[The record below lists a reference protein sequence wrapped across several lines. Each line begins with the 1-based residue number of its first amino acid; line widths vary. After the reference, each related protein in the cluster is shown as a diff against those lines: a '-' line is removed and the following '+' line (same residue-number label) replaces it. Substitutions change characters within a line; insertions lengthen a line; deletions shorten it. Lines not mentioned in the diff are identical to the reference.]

1 MTADGRDRRRSP
13 RGRRSPAGSAA
24 ERRKAAYFQAIAE
37 ETGKRRL
44 REMFRLTR
52 LIERHRE
59 MEQRLLESEVR
70 YRTVV
75 ENLAAGMLVAAEN
88 RIVFTNRA
96 AAGFLGLSPEELL
109 SDPDPFRHVHP
120 EERQAL
126 RERHARR
133 TAGLPVEDPFVFR
146 LLAADGK
153 TRWLEVTGTPIRWQ
167 GRPAALNFLIDVTE
181 RVRAAEREKMLAE
194 QLHRAQ
200 KLEALGT
207 LAGGIAHDFNNLMA
221 SALAYVSLMLCE
233 TDPSHRWYEPLC
245 HIERQIRRGSQ
256 LTSRLLAHLRRKPER
271 KSPVEVN
278 GLIREV
284 LDVFGRTRKDL
295 RLTADLDSALPRI
308 LADESQIEQVLL
320 NLFVN
325 AADAM
330 PGGGTLTVRTRRREL
345 PDEADAEKASSWVEL
360 TVADDG
366 VGMTPEIQERIF
378 DPFFTTKEFGR
389 GTGLGLATVFGIVKG
404 HGGRIEVASR
414 PGQGTRFTIRL
425 PATAEGGRTT
435 RIPLHATE
443 PPPRRGRVLIVD
455 DEPAVTA
462 SIARMLEKLGFA
474 VLRATGGEE
483 ALELFSRHA
492 EEIDLVV
499 LDVVMPGMGGE
510 AIYQR
515 IREIRPQTRIL
526 VASGYDFGGNLRELL
541 RGKKGGRFIQ
551 KPFTLEELS
560 QAVAAVL
567 SEP

>member
-1 MTADGRDRRRSP
+1 MTADGPDRRKSP
-13 RGRRSPAGSAA
+13 RGRRLAGSAA

-37 ETGKRRL
+37 ETGKKRL
-44 REMFRLTR
+44 REMFHLTR

-59 MEQRLLESEVR
+59 MEQRLLESEER
-70 YRTVV
+70 YRSVV
-75 ENLAAGMLVAAEN
+75 ENLAAGMLVAAED
-88 RIVFTNRA
+88 RIVFANRA
-96 AAGFLGLSPEELL
+96 AAGFLGISPAELL
-109 SDPDPFRHVHP
+109 SDPDPFHHVHP
-120 EERQAL
+120 EDRQTL

-153 TRWLEVTGTPIRWQ
+153 TRWLEVTGTPIQWQ

-181 RVRAAEREKMLAE
+181 RIHAAEREKMLAE

-200 KLEALGT
+200 KMEALGT

-284 LDVFGRTRKDL
+284 ADVFGRTRKDI
-295 RLTADLDSALPRI
+295 RIAVELDSALPRI

-330 PGGGTLTVRTRRREL
+330 PGGGTLTVQTRRLEL
-345 PDEADAEKASSWVEL
+345 PGEGDAEPASSWVEL

-425 PATAEGGRTT
+425 PATEEGGRT
-435 RIPLHATE
+435 RGVPLPVTE

-455 DEPAVTA
+455 DEPAVIA
-462 SIARMLEKLGFA
+462 SISRMLEKLGFA
-474 VLRATGGEE
+474 VLGAPGGEE
-483 ALELFSRHA
+483 ALALFSRHA

-499 LDVVMPGMGGE
+499 LDAVMPGMGGE
-510 AIYQR
+510 AVYRR
-515 IREIRPQTRIL
+515 IREIRPQTRVL
-526 VASGYDFGGNLRELL
+526 VASGYDFGGSLRELL
-541 RGKKGGRFIQ
+541 REKKGGRFIQ

-567 SEP
+567 SES

>member
-1 MTADGRDRRRSP
+1 
-13 RGRRSPAGSAA
+13 
-24 ERRKAAYFQAIAE
+24 
-37 ETGKRRL
+37 
-44 REMFRLTR
+44 MFHLTR
-52 LIERHRE
+52 LIARHRE
-59 MEQRLLESEVR
+59 MEQRLAESEER
-70 YRTVV
+70 YRSVV
-75 ENLAAGMLVAAEN
+75 ENLAAGMLVADDD
-88 RIVFTNRA
+88 RIVFANRT
-96 AAGFLGLSPEELL
+96 AAGFLGLPPEELI

-120 EERQAL
+120 EDRQAL

-133 TAGLPVEDPFVFR
+133 RAGLSVEDPFVFR
-146 LLAADGK
+146 LLTADGK
-153 TRWLEVTGTPIRWQ
+153 MRWLEVSGTSIRWQ
-167 GRPAALNFLIDVTE
+167 NRPATLNFLIDVTE
-181 RVRAAEREKMLAE
+181 RVRAAEREKKLTE

-200 KLEALGT
+200 KMEALGT

-233 TDPSHRWYEPLC
+233 SEPSHPWYEPLR

-271 KSPVEVN
+271 KTPVDVN
-278 GLIREV
+278 GVIREV
-284 LDVFGRTRKDL
+284 LAVFGRTRKDIRIAAEL
-295 RLTADLDSALPRI
+295 ETGLPLV

-325 AADAM
+325 AADAL
-330 PGGGTLTVRTRRREL
+330 PGGGTLRVQTRRL
-345 PDEADAEKASSWVEL
+345 DSPAEAAPGETACCWVEL

-425 PATAEGGRTT
+425 PATAESGAAT
-435 RIPLHATE
+435 PLSPPALAT
-443 PPPRRGRVLIVD
+443 PHRRGRVLIVD
-455 DEPAVTA
+455 DEPAVIA
-462 SIARMLEKLGFA
+462 SASRMLEKLGFD
-474 VLRATGGEE
+474 VLGAAGGEE
-483 ALELFSRHA
+483 ALEVFSRHT
-492 EEIDLVV
+492 EEIALVV

-510 AIYQR
+510 TLYRR

-526 VASGYDFGGNLRELL
+526 VTSGYDFEGTLSGLLREK
-541 RGKKGGRFIQ
+541 RGCFLQ

-560 QAVAAVL
+560 QAVDAVFAA
-567 SEP
+567 S